1 MMSGKKLVLFAAVAL
16 VMIYM
21 AGGEVLVSAV
31 LQYLLGFLT
40 SLVTAIFQGAL
51 GLLHILHI
59 G

>member
-1 MMSGKKLVLFAAVAL
+1 MSGKKLALFAAVAL

>member
-1 MMSGKKLVLFAAVAL
+1 MSGKKLVLFAAVAL